1 MIMISNHIARIKIL
15 ADFRRVENKLKMPK
29 CLYETRQMS
38 KETRANKKEKHKEV
52 VIFSCY
58 EETVRGASLLR
69 NWVKKTNN

>member
-1 MIMISNHIARIKIL
+1 M
-15 ADFRRVENKLKMPK
+15 K